1 MRSWLRVIGT
11 GLVAL
16 LLVFGVLA
24 LTTRTAHAENSV
36 LYLQGR
42 AWGSWSSE
50 RVSAAGWTQ
59 RTLDFNGN
67 ARLDGYETNVIV
79 RNAIQTYCSG
89 ANNCVILCYSAGC
102 NRALKAIDDLRASG
116 NTLPGLFW
124 IEAAG
129 SAAGGTKLAE
139 MATGGFVGFMAKLFG
154 QQEKIDFDLS
164 PGAARGTW
172 GYTQDAVPPDAMYHT
187 AGNLDICKG
196 FWIFKLCGNAYID
209 AGVADGLVGFD
220 SAAGASAQG
229 RYYDGCAAAKYP
241 GRLWQS
247 GVPCGGEARDHF
259 GIVGRVVTLLAPQ
272 VQGTG
277 TDKMLRWGENLSA
290 ASCNAAL
297 FECDHPAAVT
307 SMDFS
312 RTLAAAQVATDVSGV
327 TSPTT
332 GQTKGPTCAGKC
344 GGSSGTTCW
353 CDGGCVAR
361 GDCCADY
368 TAVRCNLVNAQ

>member
-1 MRSWLRVIGT
+1 MRMQHRSTVIALVT
-11 GLVAL
+11 VTLLGLFA
-16 LLVFGVLA
+16 A
-24 LTTRTAHAENSV
+24 RAHAENSI
-36 LYLQGR
+36 LYVQGR

-50 RVSAAGWTQ
+50 KVTAGGWTQ

-67 ARLDGYETNVIV
+67 ARMDGAETNVTV
-79 RNAIQTYCSG
+79 RNAIASYCSG
-89 ANNCVILCYSAGC
+89 ANSCIVVCYSAGC
-102 NRALKAIDDLRASG
+102 NRVLKAIDDLRASG
-116 NTLPGLFW
+116 NALPGLFW

-139 MATGGFVGFMAKLFG
+139 MATAGFVGFLAKLFG
-154 QQEKIDFDLS
+154 QQEKIDHDIT

-172 GYTQDAVPPDAMYHT
+172 GYTQDAVPPDAMYQT

-209 AGVADGLVGFD
+209 GAADGLVGFD
-220 SAAGASAQG
+220 SAAGASTQG
-229 RYYDGCAAAKYP
+229 RYWDGCAVTKYP
-241 GRLWQS
+241 GRIWQS

-290 ASCNAAL
+290 AACNAAL
-297 FECDHPAAVT
+297 GECDHPAAVS

-312 RTLAAAQVATDVSGV
+312 RTLAAAQVAKDVSSV

-332 GQTKGPTCAGKC
+332 GQTLGATCAGKC
-344 GGSSGTTCW
+344 GGSSGTSCW
-353 CDGGCVAR
+353 CDAGCGAR

-368 TAVRCNLVNAQ
+368 TAVKCNLVNAQ